1 MATAPT
7 LSDYLVHHPIDD
19 VDTERLLARAAAEVL
34 AGDGRSPRDEERAVY
49 DPWTEQVDTPLFD
62 LADEP
67 LEPGDVE
74 SLGQGTRN
82 TIYAVCQVMA
92 RTTGDPDPCQ
102 QKGLSRLQ
110 AVLGVGALDAELL
123 AGAAARHVL
132 ENEPTQPLDV
142 SDFED
147 TTGEWSRPATERRHR
162 DFRRERHE
170 RLRTRH
176 TPHRSTGVHGPRR
189 VGVFGSSP
197 APSFEKG

>member
-1 MATAPT
+1 MAPAPT

-34 AGDGRSPRDEERAVY
+34 AGDERSPRDAERAVY

-74 SLGQGTRN
+74 SLTQGTRN
-82 TIYAVCQVMA
+82 TLYAICQVMA
-92 RTTGDPDPCQ
+92 RTTGDPDPRQ
-102 QKGLSRLQ
+102 QKGLARLQ
-110 AVLGVGALDAELL
+110 AVLDIGALDAELL
-123 AGAAARHVL
+123 ADAAARHVL

-142 SDFED
+142 SAIEPD
-147 TTGEWSRPATERRHR
+147 TAATERRHR
-162 DFRRERHE
+162 DFRRQRHE
-170 RLRTRH
+170 KLRNRH

-189 VGVFGSSP
+189 GTGVFGSSP
-197 APSFEKG
+197 APKIEKG